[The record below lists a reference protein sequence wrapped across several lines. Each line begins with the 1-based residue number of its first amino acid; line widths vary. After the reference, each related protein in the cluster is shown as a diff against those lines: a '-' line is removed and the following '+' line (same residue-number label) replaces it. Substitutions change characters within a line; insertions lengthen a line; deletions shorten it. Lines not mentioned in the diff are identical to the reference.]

1 MPEHN
6 STVPIDNADASG
18 EALVMKVSFSEKH
31 NDFEINWNIKSIDAY
46 LVVIRYNFD
55 GTVYSEQRI
64 DQPNE
69 TNYTY
74 NLEQNY
80 NLKFYIEISKDG
92 VVSKTSNEVIVS
104 PKGLIFEGGD
114 QILTESIFGSVDGV
128 IYDLRLRRKPRTFN
142 IIDGLITFAKTTNF
156 IYEDIQSV
164 DLYYRS
170 AAETNWSKVENF
182 VYQRGTDVLGSQS
195 KEVVGYTI
203 NFDNLQI
210 DVPTEGST
218 LEFYVEIASKNLNPQ
233 TSSTKTLRFTPLSP
247 TQSLIGSNNS
257 IALHPKP
264 YKPAGL
270 RYEVKTVISESYYE
284 VDKGATESVAAEKD
298 FYHFFSDE
306 DDFGGIE
313 YPLPNGPA
321 STFTIDGQDQANR
334 FVYEADYGSDSEENY
349 KGFIYPASI
358 SEILP
363 CINVIGSGEQKQ
375 VKLSWKI
382 IDDFFDYQLY
392 AGQLR
397 IVTTELKV
405 NIKYYNSGTSSYGNL
420 ISNLTL
426 SSSNYISNSNT
437 FVFIITTNE
446 LEGNSDLFAEISVD
460 DNATDNLII
469 EIVSHKVDCTI
480 NDEGLRSYNFN
491 KLLLPPRWTHIV
503 YDRFISDY
511 SERNSDGTLS
521 LDIYSKKLRGIKL
534 PDRGFKVFDTVKNV
548 KRLGTLDTYKIIY
561 KLTTQTNA
569 TYLDPIREGTITYVD
584 IGQQPDNVFLV
595 PPILNLPDPNIDP
608 FGKKAEGEVVLDEYG
623 KIAGVRI
630 LDPGYG
636 YSMFKT
642 EADKRIQTFVD
653 FVPVVKSSY
662 KVLSSDS
669 GITRDVLNPVN
680 SSFSNLKASI
690 EGGRLLNNAGANQG
704 ALSAAQQAVLD
715 DYKARNNIDVSD
727 EENDSNNNI
736 YDTDVYAN
744 TLSDAYNSVS
754 IEVLDPEWYDI
765 VSLYKSKTLAPSDD
779 FAIYNEDLD
788 PAAAGLDG
796 SEVSDVISSASNST
810 EIIDTDITNESQA
823 DLPDDG
829 AGFSLNNL
837 EVYTDASAASSVFK
851 SSSVPPWL
859 TIEPLEV
866 RRDGAPAY
874 GALPY
879 MLTRA
884 SSFFNRISV
893 GVNHLNK
900 VRLILPSIW
909 DTRTKTVTTNY
920 TRTNNLTGFEL
931 SEYSNSGTVSRTI
944 TRNHSYYP
952 SNSGVGLG
960 AQVARTVSV
969 QETGIVS
976 SEYNQSQ
983 VIYPKIHPWLKKSIP
998 DIFTRKVDKNF
1009 LAIQVAHTTSCSFY
1023 NTDGL
1028 VCGTSRISIP
1038 ETVNVPENTLD
1049 GPDRSIKIFNGGTI
1063 RLNPFGTSYN
1073 LNIGSCNY
1081 NCGDSKDVALDFKYS
1096 NLYPYVLK
1104 I

>member
-31 NDFEINWNIKSIDAY
+31 NDFEITWNIKSIDAY

-80 NLKFYIEISKDG
+80 NLKFYIEISENG
-92 VVSKTSNEVIVS
+92 SVTKTSNEVIVS

-114 QILTESIFGSVDGV
+114 QILTESIFGNIDGV

-156 IYEDIQSV
+156 IYENIQSV

-210 DVPTEGST
+210 DIPTEGLT
-218 LEFYVEIASKNLNPQ
+218 LEFYVEIASKTLNPQ
-233 TSSTKTLRFTPLSP
+233 TSSLKRLRFTPLSP
-247 TQSLIGSNNS
+247 TQSLTASNNS

-270 RYEVKTVISESYYE
+270 RYEVKSVISESYYE
-284 VDKGATESVAAEKD
+284 IDEGASQEAAAKKE

-306 DDFGGIE
+306 DDFGGIR
-313 YPLPNGPA
+313 YVKPDGPA
-321 STFTIDGQDQANR
+321 SAFTIDGEDQDGR
-334 FVYEADYGSDSEENY
+334 FVYEAEYGSGSEENY
-349 KGFIYPASI
+349 EGFIYPASI

-363 CINVIGSGEQKQ
+363 CINAIGSGEQSQ

-397 IVTTELKV
+397 VVTTELKV
-405 NIKYYNSGTSSYGNL
+405 NIKYYNGSSYDNL
-420 ISNLTL
+420 ISGLTL
-426 SSSNYISNSNT
+426 SSSNYISSSNT
-437 FVFIITTNE
+437 FVFIITKNDCE
-446 LEGNSDLFAEISVD
+446 DHLDLFKKISVD
-460 DNATDNLII
+460 DNATDNLVI
-469 EIVSHKVDCTI
+469 EVVSHIVDCTV
-480 NDEGLRSYNFN
+480 NGENLRTHKLD

-521 LDIYSKKLRGIKL
+521 LDIYSKKLRGIRL

-548 KRLGTLDTYKIIY
+548 KTSGTLDTYKIIY

-569 TYLDPIREGTITYVD
+569 TYLDPIREGTVTYVD
-584 IGQQPDNVFLV
+584 IGSQPDNVFLI

-608 FGKKAEGEVVLDEYG
+608 FGRKAEGEVVLDEYG

-630 LDPGYG
+630 LEPGYG

-653 FVPVVKSSY
+653 SVPVVKSSY

-669 GITRDVLNPVN
+669 GIIRDVLNPVN
-680 SSFSNLKASI
+680 SSFSDLKASI

-736 YDTDVYAN
+736 YNTDVYAN
-744 TLSDAYNSVS
+744 TLSDSYNSVS

-788 PAAAGLDG
+788 PASAGLDR
-796 SEVSDVISSASNST
+796 SEVSDEIGSASNST

-829 AGFSLNNL
+829 AVFSLNNL

-884 SSFFNRISV
+884 SSFFNRISA

-900 VRLILPSIW
+900 VRLILPSVW
-909 DTRTKTVTTNY
+909 DTRTTKVTTKY
-920 TRTNNLTGFEL
+920 IRANNLTGFEL
-931 SEYSNSGTVSRTI
+931 SQYNSENPDEIERNTVREH
-944 TRNHSYYP
+944 NYYP

-969 QETGIVS
+969 QEAGIVS

-1009 LAIQVAHTTSCSFY
+1009 LALQITHTTSCSFY
-1023 NTDGL
+1023 KTSGL
-1028 VCGTSRISIP
+1028 ICGTSRISVP
-1038 ETVNVPENTLD
+1038 ETANVPENRLD
-1049 GPDRSIKIFNGGTI
+1049 GPDRKIKIFNGGAI
-1063 RLNPFGTSYN
+1063 RLNSYGTSYN

-1081 NCGDSKDVALDFKYS
+1081 NCGDSKDITLDFKYS